1 MLPELADCEFEQWKF
16 AADALDRCIEI
27 VRVRGMRSEAGPD
40 VAFGDAVG
48 CGGFALLCH
57 E

>member
-27 VRVRGMRSEAGPD
+27 VRVRGMRSKAGPN
-40 VAFGDAVG
+40 VPLGDAAG
-48 CGGFALLCH
+48 CGGLLCH